1 MMKKKGTILIIFFL
15 IASMFTGCAN
25 MQTESGQGA
34 GLGAIIGAGVG
45 AAVGYMIGGED
56 GALIGAG
63 IGTAVGGAAGFAYGN
78 HVAGQKTKYASE
90 EDWLDACVGEA
101 QLANLDLK
109 IYNKGLAQQVTD
121 AEKEIVT
128 LKKKQKNAKTR
139 QAKLQQK
146 QAEVGQMLASTAIKM
161 EGAKKELEAQ
171 LYVTGEATKS
181 QKSDHATTLNGEV
194 EELKANIVE
203 LEKRTKALASLSASM
218 AV

>member
-1 MMKKKGTILIIFFL
+1 MKKKGTILIIFFL

-34 GLGAIIGAGVG
+34 AAGVAIGA
-45 AAVGYMIGGED
+45 A
-56 GALIGAG
+56 IGAG
-63 IGTAVGGAAGFAYGN
+63 IGALIGGKRGAALGAGIGAAVGGAAGYTYGN
-78 HVAGQKTKYASE
+78 HVAGQKAKYASE

-121 AEKEIVT
+121 AEKEIVA

-146 QAEVGQMLASTAIKM
+146 QAEVEKMLASTTIKM

-171 LYVTGEATKS
+171 QYVTGEATKS